1 MIALAIVSCLQ
12 FLIWHGPISVLA
24 VSGLYFGF
32 KLFADKTQNTIS
44 ITNYALAIVLALAS
58 VSFAFAR
65 GIENDEKIK
74 ERVQYSG
81 ERFVHSGILFLVASV
96 LKYFLL
102 QDQIISFAKETSLGG
117 FLMALISTL
126 PPFLYFSSL
135 IHSIAALRELNS
147 VLYERKKP
155 LEELKR
161 FI

>member
-1 MIALAIVSCLQ
+1 MSLVAVVTCLQ
-12 FLIWHGPISVLA
+12 FLILHGPISVLA
-24 VSGLYFGF
+24 ASGLYFGF
-32 KLFADKTQNTIS
+32 KLFADNTQNTIS
-44 ITNYALAIVLALAS
+44 ITNYAMAIVLAFAN

-65 GIENDEKIK
+65 GIEKEEKIK

-81 ERFVHSGILFLVASV
+81 ERFVHSGILFLIASV

-102 QDQIISFAKETSLGG
+102 QQQVLQLAKESSLGA
-117 FLMALISTL
+117 FSIALLSLL
-126 PPFLYFSSL
+126 PPFLYFSSV

-155 LEELKR
+155 LEELNR